1 MRLVPANSEKPNT
14 RPRPQV
20 AGWFAL
26 ALSIV
31 SGPIAHAQTTPMI
44 EFLFPPGAQRGTAV
58 EVHFEGE
65 FLPDAGRLTSSG
77 NGIALQAGGAAD
89 RYRFSL
95 AADAAAGP
103 REIRLSSVQGASR
116 PFPFVI
122 GELPEVIHANQR
134 EPLALK
140 LPVTANGRLDAA
152 GDIDEYAVT
161 LAAGAQIVCAAK
173 ADEIRSPLDPV
184 IRLLDAQGKPLAI
197 SFPHRS
203 ADALLVFRAPTAGR
217 YTLQV
222 FDFQMAGGA
231 KHIYR
236 LTVTDGPWLD
246 YAFPAGVSRNVETP
260 VTVYGWNL
268 PTPPGE
274 ALTLHVP
281 PQPVS
286 RYELTLPGCVNRL
299 SLPVGVN
306 AELLEA
312 EPNDVVTQAA
322 AVPTP
327 GTVNGRLNKPGD
339 IDVFGFT
346 AKKGEKFALDV
357 DSADLQF
364 PTDAVLAV
372 LSESGKSLVEVDD
385 VKTSRDPSIRFTA
398 PADGRYFVSLRD
410 RSGGGGEDCVYRL
423 HLSTALRPQVTA
435 RVNTSSLMVHSGQT
449 TNLPVLVERVDGLD
463 DELEVT
469 AFDLLAGV
477 EVKPQP
483 VPAKTPATIQLPFT
497 VADNTAPIG
506 GLVRIVVRNTK
517 TSESN
522 ERIAVIAD
530 SAAAT
535 SGSSALWLA
544 VSPEIPLTLKTTT
557 TILDAPRMAAFPFPV
572 SVERKAG
579 FSGPIR
585 LVGVEPDRRGTLI
598 PLIGQIAADR
608 DVGSIPLVL
617 QHKVTEGTT
626 HRSRVMGVAEVPGA
640 DGKTYAVFHVAP
652 GNMSVGC
659 QPSLL
664 TLTVEPAIV
673 TWRPGQTQRIEVQL
687 MRRTTMQPI
696 TLRLAPTAGV
706 VGIECD
712 PVEVGSDQNRAVLTL
727 RFAPEAKLPPRT
739 TIEIKAESS
748 RDGLP
753 IYGTA
758 SFRLESP

>member
-1 MRLVPANSEKPNT
+1 MLFSRK
-14 RPRPQV
+14 QV
-20 AGWFAL
+20 CLFAI
-26 ALSIV
+26 ALFIA

-44 EFLFPPGAQRGTAV
+44 EFLFPPGAQRGTEV
-58 EVHFEGE
+58 EVQFEGE
-65 FLPDAGRLTSSG
+65 YLPDAGRLTSAG
-77 NGIALQAGGAAD
+77 AGIALQPGGAAD

-95 AADAAAGP
+95 AADAVAGP

-122 GELPEVIHANQR
+122 GELLEVIHANRR

-140 LPVTANGRLDAA
+140 LPVTANGRLDSA
-152 GDIDEYAVT
+152 GDIDEYTVT

-173 ADEIRSPLDPV
+173 TDEIRSPLDPV
-184 IRLLDAQGKPLAI
+184 IRVLNAEGKPLAV
-197 SFPHRS
+197 SVSNRS
-203 ADALLVFRAPTAGR
+203 ADALLVFRAPTAGL

-246 YAFPAGVSRNVETP
+246 YAYPAGVSREAETP

-268 PTPPGE
+268 PSPPGE
-274 ALTLHVP
+274 ALIVRVP
-281 PQPVS
+281 PQTATHFD
-286 RYELTLPGCVNRL
+286 LTLPNCVNRL
-299 SLPVGVN
+299 RLPVGEN
-306 AELLEA
+306 PELLET
-312 EPNDVVTQAA
+312 EPNDVIAQAA
-322 AVPTP
+322 TVSVPATI
-327 GTVNGRLNKPGD
+327 NGRLNGPR
-339 IDVFGFT
+339 DVDLFAFM
-346 AKKGEKFALDV
+346 AKKGEKIAIDV

-364 PTDAVLAV
+364 PTDGVLAV
-372 LSESGKSLVEVDD
+372 LSDAGKSLVEVDD

-410 RSGGGGEDCVYRL
+410 RSSGGGEDSVYRL

-449 TNLPVLVERVDGLD
+449 ANLPVLVERVDGLD
-463 DELEVT
+463 DELELIAV
-469 AFDLLAGV
+469 DLPAGV

-483 VPAKTPATIQLPFT
+483 VPAKTPTTIQLPFA
-497 VADNTAPIG
+497 VADNTAPVG
-506 GLVRIVVRNTK
+506 GLVRIVLRNTK
-517 TSESN
+517 TGDAN
-522 ERIAVIAD
+522 ERLAMIAD
-530 SAAAT
+530 SATAT
-535 SGSSALWLA
+535 SGSSSLWLA

-557 TILDAPRMAAFPFPV
+557 TILDAPRMAGFSFPV

-579 FSGPIR
+579 FTGPIR

-598 PLIGQIAADR
+598 PLVGQIASDS

-626 HRSRVMGVAEVPGA
+626 HRSRVMGVAEVPGV
-640 DGKTYAVFHVAP
+640 DGKTYSVFHVAP
-652 GNMSVGC
+652 GSMSVGC

-673 TWRPGQTQRIEVQL
+673 IGRPGQTQRIEVQL

-696 TLRLAPTAGV
+696 MLRLVPTASV

-712 PVEVGSDQNRAVLTL
+712 PVQVGNDQSRAELTL
-727 RFAPEAKLPPRT
+727 RFTPEAKLPPRT

-758 SFRLESP
+758 SFRLELP